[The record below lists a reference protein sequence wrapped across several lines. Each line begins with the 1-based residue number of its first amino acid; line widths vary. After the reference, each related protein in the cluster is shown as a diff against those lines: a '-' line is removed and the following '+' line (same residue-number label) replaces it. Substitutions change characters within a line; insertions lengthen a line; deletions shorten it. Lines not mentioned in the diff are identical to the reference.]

1 MEEHQ
6 EQKSA
11 KIAKKCS
18 LKPSGQSKQM
28 GSTQTKGSALIY
40 FCRQQYEEQKINDQ
54 QRKHEQEE
62 KQKSERSVA
71 GNRPKRS
78 AKSVEC
84 QKVQCKISAEIAD
97 QIDRGQKDCRIK
109 QKSEARD
116 FEKRADGSVR
126 TVQRCRD
133 KIGGYALIVISFRQC
148 DQKSQCDQ
156 ADTNEKMHF
165 ASLKCNF
172 QTDDTIG

>member
-11 KIAKKCS
+11 KIAEKCS

-28 GSTQTKGSALIY
+28 GSTQTKGSALIN

-54 QRKHEQEE
+54 QRKHEYKE

-84 QKVQCKISAEIAD
+84 LS
-97 QIDRGQKDCRIK
+97 
-109 QKSEARD
+109 
-116 FEKRADGSVR
+116 
-126 TVQRCRD
+126 
-133 KIGGYALIVISFRQC
+133 LIHI
-148 DQKSQCDQ
+148 
-156 ADTNEKMHF
+156 
-165 ASLKCNF
+165 
-172 QTDDTIG
+172 